1 MDCQKESWKIKNM
14 ALGNRISALLG
25 ERRESIK
32 VFALNSKISYPTAF
46 NLYHAKSKSTSF
58 EVMNKLCVYF
68 DLTLDGLFPYKPDDE
83 IR

>member
-1 MDCQKESWKIKNM
+1 M
-14 ALGNRISALLG
+14 ALGNKISALLG

-58 EVMNKLCVYF
+58 GIMNKLCVYF
-68 DLTLDGLFPYKPDDE
+68 DLTLDGLFPYTPDSDSK
-83 IR
+83 